1 MFTIEKKKTIIQF
14 FFKINIHI
22 TLIENMIRVV
32 DIELL

>member
-14 FFKINIHI
+14 VFKI